1 MSYFG
6 ADYDRMMQ
14 REQDRVDRQNQNM
27 ENAFWVQRDAQIQ
40 VNEFSRAFNQRPSG
54 GSSESPAIGYGVMIL
69 GVLGY
74 VAYQWLSGFFHSV
87 FG

>member
-1 MSYFG
+1 
-6 ADYDRMMQ
+6 MQ
-14 REQDRVDRQNQNM
+14 RM
-27 ENAFWVQRDAQIQ
+27 HPAKFPASLKLYLENAFWVQRDAQIQ